1 LRIKLSAHI
10 RTGTIMGRD
19 LVIGCYKYTNI
30 PNSTW
35 GVAIGKRGPKPRFL
49 DIVCPNENC
58 SLFGVAGK
66 GNITVYGTYKRRSG
80 KGRKFICHTCG
91 TTFCDRTN
99 TPLYDLRTNEEKIE
113 TAIKMI
119 TSGMSISKVAEVLEV
134 KPITVSTWVSRAGD
148 HCKKVDEIVLKNIET
163 PKVEMDEAWTFVG
176 KKRYL
181 GKTNMK
187 TTGHGSG

>member
-1 LRIKLSAHI
+1 
-10 RTGTIMGRD
+10 M
-19 LVIGCYKYTNI
+19 
-30 PNSTW
+30 
-35 GVAIGKRGPKPRFL
+35 GKRGPKPRFL

-99 TPLYDLRTNEEKIE
+99 TPLYDLRTNEERIE